1 LTVHNRPVSSAV
13 TDDRAHALRARY
25 ARRFGDPGFPLPV
38 ESIAEDLLGLDV
50 QRVPMVCSGML
61 LPSERRI
68 LVNSDEAPVRQR
80 FTIAHELGHWICQCL
95 EGSVEP
101 VYCRAADVMSETA
114 RLAEREAN
122 VFAAELLMPEEQ
134 VRAAD
139 AAPERF
145 GVSDVA
151 YRWRRF
157 SFGLGERPDA

>member
-1 LTVHNRPVSSAV
+1 MA
-13 TDDRAHALRARY
+13 
-25 ARRFGDPGFPLPV
+25 
-38 ESIAEDLLGLDV
+38 
-50 QRVPMVCSGML
+50 CSGML
-61 LPSERRI
+61 LPAERRI
-68 LVNSDEAPVRQR
+68 LVNAEEAPVRQR

-95 EGSVEP
+95 EGSVGGSVEP

-145 GVSDVA
+145 GVSDLA